1 MPRWGVGRE
10 KAENTNSGPT
20 PHGMLKVKRVLPF
33 IGDLGGRRR
42 LNTAIVAMIRRST
55 EKEKGGA
62 SGAVADSA
70 YDALP
75 IHFCN
80 SASGTLRPCSGRI

>member
-1 MPRWGVGRE
+1 VRE
-10 KAENTNSGPT
+10 KAEKTNSGPT
-20 PHGMLKVKRVLPF
+20 PHGRQIMLKVKQVLPF
-33 IGDLGGRRR
+33 SGDLGGRRR
-42 LNTAIVAMIRRST
+42 LNTAIAAMIRRST
-55 EKEKGGA
+55 EKEMASA